1 MVMSG
6 YSLTFVEIFSE
17 MKKVLTIILLFSVCY
32 SQAQDSAK
40 IQKLTDV
47 LVIGTRADKKTPV
60 SQETIKKEDIQ
71 RIYQGQEIPI
81 LLDKSTSITS
91 SSDGGHPQGYTYF
104 RLRGIDQSRINMT
117 LNGVPL
123 NEPEDQGVYTSNYP
137 GFTNDIQ
144 SIQIQRGVGTSSNG
158 VASYAGSMSFQSQSG
173 FDKGGEVSLG
183 YGSYNTLR
191 FDAHAGTGLTS
202 KNLAVFTDASIFSSQ
217 GYKANSGGNGYS
229 FFMSGGY
236 FGDKNILKFTGFTGT
251 SENHM
256 AWLAVS
262 EADLAKNPRTNYN
275 EHDAPDHFTQSLA
288 QLQYIRILTT
298 NSRISTTVF
307 YNRLDGMY
315 DYFESGSRSVTL
327 ASNFYGVISNYL
339 YAKKNIKLTF
349 GVNLN
354 GYNRTHDNAEDHTQD
369 LGIGRYTNEGF
380 KNEVSAFT
388 KANYDIGKVTLFG
401 DLQYRYTDFTYQGDV
416 QMNKLEWNFF
426 NPKAGVMYNVNKSLN
441 YYFSVGKTSRE
452 PTRTNLFG
460 GFDNLVSLVNIKPE
474 EVVDYELGTNL
485 TKHRV
490 ELQANVYYMDFKN
503 EITLLGALGSNDL
516 PLMTNVTKSFRSG
529 LEVDAKYNPF
539 SEYLFFTTNLN
550 YSYNRIT
557 DSGRSFQPLYTPVFV
572 LNQDVTVDVHRFSFG
587 VNAKYQSQS
596 YISFDNKYVT
606 PEFIIFGLNAAYVA
620 GTVTFQ
626 LQLVNLT
633 NQKYYTNGYV
643 MNNEKYFFAN
653 AGTSIY
659 GTVKFKL

>member
-1 MVMSG
+1 MNK
-6 YSLTFVEIFSE
+6 LATLILI
-17 MKKVLTIILLFSVCY
+17 VLATQSF
-32 SQAQDSAK
+32 AQDSVK
-40 IQKLTDV
+40 ISHLKDV

-60 SQETIKKEDIQ
+60 SFETITKADIQ

-104 RLRGIDQSRINMT
+104 RLRGIDQTRINMT

-137 GFTNDIQ
+137 GFTNDVQ

-173 FDKGGEVSLG
+173 FEKGGEISLG
-183 YGSYNTLR
+183 YGSFNTMR

-202 KNLAVFTDASIFSSQ
+202 KGFAVFTDMSLFSSQ
-217 GYKANSGGNGYS
+217 GYKTNSGGNGYS
-229 FFMSGGY
+229 FFLGGGHY
-236 FGDKNILKFTGFTGT
+236 GEKDIIKFTGFTGT

-262 EADLAKNPRTNYN
+262 EADLAKNEKTNYN

-288 QLQYIRILTT
+288 QLEYIRILTT
-298 NSRISTTVF
+298 NSRIATTVF

-315 DYFESGSRSVTL
+315 DYFESGERSLTL

-339 YAKKNIKLTF
+339 YAKKNLKLTIGF
-349 GVNLN
+349 NAN
-354 GYNRTHDNAEDHTQD
+354 EYNRSHYNAEDHIQD
-369 LGIGRYTNEGF
+369 LGIPRYTNEGF
-380 KNEVSAFT
+380 KNEVSAFA
-388 KANYDIGKVTLFG
+388 KAGYDVGKFTLFG
-401 DLQYRYTDFTYQGDV
+401 DAQYRYTNFTYEGDV

-426 NPKAGVMYNVNKSLN
+426 NPKAGLMYNVSNSLN

-460 GFDNLVSLVNIKPE
+460 GYDNLVTLSDIKPE
-474 EVVDYELGTNL
+474 QVVDYELGTNV
-485 TKHRV
+485 TKPRFA
-490 ELQANVYYMDFKN
+490 LQANVYYMDFKN
-503 EITLLGALGSNDL
+503 EITLLGALGSNGL

-529 LEVDAKYNPF
+529 LEVDAKYSPF
-539 SEYLFFTTNLN
+539 SQYLFFTTNLN

-557 DSGRSFQPLYTPVFV
+557 DEGKEFQPLYTPVFV
-572 LNQDVTVDVHRFSFG
+572 MNQDVTVDIHKFSIG
-587 VNAKYQSQS
+587 VNAKYQSES
-596 YISFDNKYVT
+596 YISFDNRYTT
-606 PEFIIFGLNAAYVA
+606 PEFIILGVNAAYVVN
-620 GTVTFQ
+620 TVTFQ

-643 MNNEKYFFAN
+643 VNNERYFFAN

-659 GTVKFKL
+659 GTVKFRL